1 MIRFLISICLI
12 FIIHA
17 AAFSQQDSLQT
28 FRKQIDTLDMQ
39 VIRLLGKRM
48 EVVTEIGS
56 YKAVHKIPVMQ
67 SKRFEEILQKNIS
80 LGQEVQLSE
89 AFIRALMNAIHN
101 ESLAK
106 EKVLQKNSK

>member
-1 MIRFLISICLI
+1 MIKLLILSGLI
-12 FIIHA
+12 LVINSSA
-17 AAFSQQDSLQT
+17 MAQLDSLQT